1 MKNWFK
7 TQALYRSLLGKELKA
22 KYKNT
27 FLGYGWSLLMPLLQ
41 SAVFFVVF
49 SLFLR
54 FPIENYFL
62 FLTIGLVVWQF
73 FSNSLTQGANVLVA
87 NANLIRKTPV
97 PRELFVSAT
106 VGAELVHLLVTLPVL
121 LVLSLLCARHP
132 GWETFYALPAGI
144 LSLVLFSRGL
154 AGMVSILNAYF
165 RDLER
170 ILQIL
175 LQIWFYVTPI
185 FYRADQIPERFRFLF
200 LFNPLYYPV
209 ELFRSCFYE
218 SGPEWKKAIAG
229 VLCGLIVYLLG
240 RCFFRRFERDLAEV
254 L

>member
-1 MKNWFK
+1 MRQHSN
-7 TQALYRSLLGKELKA
+7 TRALFLTLLGKELKA

-49 SLFLR
+49 SVFLR

-73 FSNSLTQGANVLVA
+73 FSNTLTQGANVLLS

-97 PRELFVSAT
+97 PRELFVSASI
-106 VGAELVHLLVTLPVL
+106 GAELVHLLVTLPVL
-121 LVLSLLCARHP
+121 LLLTLLCKRAP
-132 GWETFYALPAGI
+132 GWEALYALPAGI
-144 LSLVLFSRGL
+144 ISLVLFSWGL
-154 AGMVSILNAYF
+154 AYFCAILNAYF

-170 ILQIL
+170 ILQIA

-185 FYRADQIPERFRFLF
+185 FYGMEQIPEKYRFLF
-200 LFNPLYYPV
+200 RFNPVYYPV
-209 ELFRSCFYE
+209 DLFRCCFYE
-218 SGPEWKKAIAG
+218 PENLWKKAVAG
-229 VLCGLIVYLLG
+229 ILCGLIVYLAG
-240 RCFFRRFERDLAEV
+240 RWFFRRFERDLAEV